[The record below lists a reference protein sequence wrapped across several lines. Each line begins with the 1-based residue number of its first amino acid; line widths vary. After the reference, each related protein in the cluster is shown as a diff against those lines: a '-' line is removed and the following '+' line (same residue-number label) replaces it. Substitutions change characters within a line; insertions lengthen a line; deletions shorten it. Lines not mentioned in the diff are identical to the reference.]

1 MEWLLSKILRK
12 IGISSQQ
19 FKVLTFG
26 SWWVRTWFFLRIPW
40 WITGPLHFLHLCP
53 LVQYVQQGAGVDRI
67 QQEWCNWIKSPPVA
81 HCSTLP
87 EGSTFWSST
96 KKGSV
101 FSRSIWSKSTLP
113 RPPSWRLPCSA
124 TTRRSPQQRSFWWA
138 WRRRWRGNWL
148 RRRKWQSLI
157 LNDMKV
163 KADLAIKEF
172 PCLFGDQSTRRDFF
186 VCFGYNWTYLISW
199 WSKKL

>member
-124 TTRRSPQQRSFWWA
+124 TTRRSPQQRSFWCPHYCLGPMLQA
-138 WRRRWRGNWL
+138 NKIRN
-148 RRRKWQSLI
+148 KNSAKTSLG
-157 LNDMKV
+157 K
-163 KADLAIKEF
+163 
-172 PCLFGDQSTRRDFF
+172 CLHYCPGSTIEANKSMS
-186 VCFGYNWTYLISW
+186 CFNYL
-199 WSKKL
+199 L